1 MSFENFLSSGVVML
15 VGYARIST
23 QDQNLELQR
32 NALLQA
38 GCQRL
43 FEDKVSGARSERT
56 GLNQALDIL
65 RPDDTL
71 IVWKLDRLGRSTRH
85 LIDLVT
91 ALDVQ
96 GIHFKSL
103 TDSIDTSSP
112 SGRFFFRIMAS
123 LAEMER
129 DLMIE
134 RTRAGLIVARQLGH
148 KSGRKRKM
156 TDSKIESA
164 KALLAVGTPPRDVA
178 KDLGVSIPTLY
189 RWIPASS
196 LP

>member
-1 MSFENFLSSGVVML
+1 MSFEKFISFGVVML
-15 VGYARIST
+15 IGYARIST
-23 QDQNLELQR
+23 QDQNLNLQR
-32 NALLQA
+32 TALLQA
-38 GCQRL
+38 GCQKL
-43 FEDKVSGARSERT
+43 FEDKVSGSCSDRT
-56 GLNQALDIL
+56 GLNQALNFL
-65 RPDDTL
+65 RSDDTL
-71 IVWKLDRLGRSTRH
+71 IVWKLDRLGRSTKH
-85 LIDLVT
+85 LIDLIT

-103 TDSIDTSSP
+103 TDSIDTSSA
-112 SGRFFFRIMAS
+112 SGRFFFHVMAS

-134 RTRAGLIVARQLGH
+134 RTRAGLLVARQLGH

-164 KALLAVGTPPRDVA
+164 KALLAVGTPASEVA
-178 KDLGVSIPTLY
+178 INLGVSVPTLY

-196 LP
+196 LS